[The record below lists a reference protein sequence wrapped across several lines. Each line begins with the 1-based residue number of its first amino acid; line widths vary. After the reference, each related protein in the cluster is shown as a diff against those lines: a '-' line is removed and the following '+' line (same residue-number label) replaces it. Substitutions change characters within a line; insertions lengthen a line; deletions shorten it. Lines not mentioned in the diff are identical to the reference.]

1 MRLFLIFSIF
11 CFLFSCNSKVQ
22 VAATADEIDSLLL
35 EKTMKTP
42 VFKDSMLSNYV
53 KEYEIFLKDYLTA
66 LKNEDKKQLKEL
78 QTQSEELIEKAKIV
92 SDKLATPAQLE
103 QYQKW
108 MNAQQKKIQ
117 LLNTVK

>member
-1 MRLFLIFSIF
+1 MRLFLTFF
-11 CFLFSCNSKVQ
+11 LFYFLFSCNSKVK

-35 EKTMKTP
+35 EKTMKAP

-53 KEYEIFLKDYLTA
+53 KEYEVFIKDYLTA
-66 LKNEDKKQLKEL
+66 LKNQDKKQIKEL
-78 QTQSEELIEKAKIV
+78 QAQSEELVEKAKVV
-92 SDKLATPAQLE
+92 SDKLTTPAQLE

-108 MNAQQKKIQ
+108 MNAQQEKIQ